1 MPALPRCGGLRA
13 HVRERGHLAG
23 RVREQVQSIG
33 KEEAM
38 RMVKW
43 NAFLSGLCASA
54 LVLGVVAGG
63 VFNFIINVFKFVNTI
78 IFLDFLTLLF
88 KNTKMTTMSKIWFLI
103 NYV

>member
-1 MPALPRCGGLRA
+1 MTTWRVFEYVCAHFRGAMGNGPTDRGAGAGG
-13 HVRERGHLAG
+13 VRELLR
-23 RVREQVQSIG
+23 STG

-63 VFNFIINVFKFVNTI
+63 AHADVTI
-78 IFLDFLTLLF
+78 EKGASILIFP
-88 KNTKMTTMSKIWFLI
+88 KVRVKIGRAH
-103 NYV
+103 V